1 MPFSKRFIT
10 LDRID
15 TSDYNVL
22 MAKKTTSKSEPAA
35 KPTRTPP
42 KPAEVKKPAAAAPK
56 ASAAQPAQ
64 APRIDTSLA
73 ANAAAAM
80 VGNKAPLPAGSSS
93 SAPKAKKESAAFK
106 QLKAG
111 LNKPSAGALG
121 GAFGA
126 GGQSKKSHQPFGGG
140 KQTGHSQTFGADV
153 NRSGVPRRTPG

>member
-1 MPFSKRFIT
+1 
-10 LDRID
+10 
-15 TSDYNVL
+15 
-22 MAKKTTSKSEPAA
+22 
-35 KPTRTPP
+35 
-42 KPAEVKKPAAAAPK
+42 VKKPAAAAPK

-126 GGQSKKSHQPFGGG
+126 GGQSKKSHQNFGGG